1 MIKII
6 GTSHISPESVE
17 EIQKTIKKLKPECV
31 AVELDPM
38 RFEALKRGETINLS
52 AVKHIG
58 FKNYLFA
65 KILSIIQ
72 RYLGEKTGVIPGEEM
87 LTAVESAKNV
97 KGVKTVVAFIDQDI
111 RITLNEL
118 QKIKFSE
125 KFWLFASIFLK
136 IFSVTFFQEKDQSKM
151 RLLHSIDLR
160 KVPEQKVVDDVIK
173 FLKEKCPTLHE
184 VLIVQRDK
192 HMARALFELSKRYKK
207 VVAVVG
213 MGHKKGIKR
222 EFGKIKKKY
231 KNSVSFS
238 FVQKL

>member
-6 GTSHISPESVE
+6 GTSHISPESVR
-17 EIQKTIKKLKPECV
+17 EIEKTIKKLKPECV

-58 FKNYLFA
+58 FKSYLFA
-65 KILSIIQ
+65 KILSLMQ
-72 RYLGEKTGVIPGEEM
+72 KYLGEKTGVMPGEEM
-87 LTAVESAKNV
+87 LAAVESAKNV

-111 RITLNEL
+111 RIILSGL
-118 QKIKFSE
+118 QKMKFSE
-125 KFWLFASIFLK
+125 KLWLFASIFLK
-136 IFSVTFFQEKDQSKM
+136 IFSREK
-151 RLLHSIDLR
+151 IDLT
-160 KVPEQKVVDDVIK
+160 KVPEEKIVSEVVK
-173 FLKEKCPTLHE
+173 FLKERCPTLHE

-213 MGHKKGIKR
+213 VGHKKGIKR
-222 EFGKIKKKY
+222 ELGKIKRQY
-231 KNSVSFS
+231 RNSVNFS
-238 FVQKL
+238 FEQKHATY